1 MRTVTQNGLCVYASE
16 VLILPA
22 VYAVVI
28 PRVAYVQHNLVE
40 HIQIFGVAEGVGK
53 TLCRNPAAAT
63 QIVEQGVVHIVVEVV
78 VGEIVVVRAV
88 ISCGAP
94 RGLQ

>member
-63 QIVEQGVVHIVVEVV
+63 QIVEQGVVHIIVEVEIR
-78 VGEIVVVRAV
+78 EIVIVRAV
-88 ISCGAP
+88 VSSRSP